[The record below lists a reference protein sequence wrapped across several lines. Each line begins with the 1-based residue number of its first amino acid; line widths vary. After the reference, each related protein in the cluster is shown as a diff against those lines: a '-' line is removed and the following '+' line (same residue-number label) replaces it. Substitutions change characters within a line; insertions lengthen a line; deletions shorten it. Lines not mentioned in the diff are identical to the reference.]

1 MVCELWLVDFN
12 LSCVNLCF
20 KVRCLGRVIIID
32 GSEKAIV
39 KAAFEVQNSR
49 VLEGEVREKSL
60 STSKNCTLCI
70 LCLFYFVFLSFF
82 LLLLFFFCFL
92 FFFLIPV
99 SSLSYLRCFLGY
111 HSAFLVENSLENLF
125 LQAGNQHVGDSRKPA
140 IQWGG
145 KRINNK
151 QPNNLFINKKI
162 KLYKIG
168 YPASSLAI
176 KLI

>member
-1 MVCELWLVDFN
+1 MDFN

-39 KAAFEVQNSR
+39 KAAFELKNSR
-49 VLEGEVREKSL
+49 VLEGAVREKF
-60 STSKNCTLCI
+60 I
-70 LCLFYFVFLSFF
+70 YFVFLSFF
-82 LLLLFFFCFL
+82 LLL
-92 FFFLIPV
+92 FFLIPV

-168 YPASSLAI
+168 YSASSLAI

>member
-1 MVCELWLVDFN
+1 MDFN

-39 KAAFEVQNSR
+39 KAAFEIQNSR
-49 VLEGEVREKSL
+49 VLEGAVREKSL
-60 STSKNCTLCI
+60 CTSKDCILCM
-70 LCLFYFVFLSFF
+70 LCLFYFVFLSF
-82 LLLLFFFCFL
+82 

-140 IQWGG
+140 I
-145 KRINNK
+145 
-151 QPNNLFINKKI
+151 
-162 KLYKIG
+162 
-168 YPASSLAI
+168 
-176 KLI
+176 

>member
-1 MVCELWLVDFN
+1 MDFN

-39 KAAFEVQNSR
+39 KAAFEIQNSR
-49 VLEGEVREKSL
+49 VLEGAVREKSL
-60 STSKNCTLCI
+60 CTSKDCILCI

-82 LLLLFFFCFL
+82 SSFFFFF

-125 LQAGNQHVGDSRKPA
+125 LQAGNQHVGDSKKPA
-140 IQWGG
+140 I
-145 KRINNK
+145 
-151 QPNNLFINKKI
+151 
-162 KLYKIG
+162 
-168 YPASSLAI
+168 
-176 KLI
+176 

>member
-1 MVCELWLVDFN
+1 MDFN

-39 KAAFEVQNSR
+39 KAAFELKNSR
-49 VLEGEVREKSL
+49 VLEGAVREKSL
-60 STSKNCTLCI
+60 CTSKDCILCM
-70 LCLFYFVFLSFF
+70 LCLFYFVFLSF
-82 LLLLFFFCFL
+82 

-140 IQWGG
+140 I
-145 KRINNK
+145 
-151 QPNNLFINKKI
+151 
-162 KLYKIG
+162 
-168 YPASSLAI
+168 
-176 KLI
+176 

>member
-1 MVCELWLVDFN
+1 MDFN

-20 KVRCLGRVIIID
+20 KVRCLGRVNIID

-39 KAAFEVQNSR
+39 KAAFELKNSR
-49 VLEGEVREKSL
+49 VLEGAVREKSL
-60 STSKNCTLCI
+60 CTSKDCILCM
-70 LCLFYFVFLSFF
+70 LCLFYFVFLSF
-82 LLLLFFFCFL
+82 

-140 IQWGG
+140 I
-145 KRINNK
+145 
-151 QPNNLFINKKI
+151 
-162 KLYKIG
+162 
-168 YPASSLAI
+168 
-176 KLI
+176 